1 MSVTLSLSWHI
12 HTNLRSIRSLCLRI
26 ARPQWSD
33 LSWLAFFMWMQ
44 TCLPSLNSDVVQ
56 RCVCVCVFVRMCP
69 DLICCYLHTHHPPL
83 LHAFWPSDLAASQV
97 SQTRLTNE
105 STRLWV
111 NECGATLPH
120 HHPAI
125 TRSTNYTANSGFCSG
140 LQTCHC
146 CYLQGVELF
155 SPRPTNLRKCKLQK
169 LCSAWGRLVLTVWFA
184 ALWLFFKLAL
194 NSLPGSV

>member
-12 HTNLRSIRSLCLRI
+12 YTNLRSIRSLCLRI

-33 LSWLAFFMWMQ
+33 LSCLAFFMWMQ

-97 SQTRLTNE
+97 SQTRPTNE

-111 NECGATLPH
+111 NECGATRPH

-125 TRSTNYTANSGFCSG
+125 TRSTNYTANSGLGFFLVCKHVIAAICRVLSCSHQDRQIWESANCISYAQPEVG
-140 LQTCHC
+140 WSWRF
-146 CYLQGVELF
+146 G
-155 SPRPTNLRKCKLQK
+155 SPH
-169 LCSAWGRLVLTVWFA
+169 FD
-184 ALWLFFKLAL
+184 FFL
-194 NSLPGSV
+194 NWP